1 MLRICYREMPP
12 LTDMT
17 SRGPSLF
24 RFGACARM
32 LNLCSIRV
40 EIWGLFGNYK
50 LGFLVG
56 KPIFP
61 SSFLSYAFGR
71 LKKNYFFS
79 LALHGNG

>member
-1 MLRICYREMPP
+1 
-12 LTDMT
+12 
-17 SRGPSLF
+17 
-24 RFGACARM
+24 M

-40 EIWGLFGNYK
+40 EIWGLFRNYK

-61 SSFLSYAFGR
+61 SFFLSYAFGR